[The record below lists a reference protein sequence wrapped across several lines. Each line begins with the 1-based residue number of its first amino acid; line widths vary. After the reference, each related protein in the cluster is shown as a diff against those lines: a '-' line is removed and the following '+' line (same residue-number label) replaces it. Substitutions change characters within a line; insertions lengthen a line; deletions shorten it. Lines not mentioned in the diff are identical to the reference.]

1 MKKHPLERWMEV
13 YGKSVNDLAAEVN
26 VTPSHIRNLLAGRKT
41 ASLKLAKR
49 LHDLSG
55 GVVPLHSFL
64 TEDAR

>member
-1 MKKHPLERWMEV
+1 
-13 YGKSVNDLAAEVN
+13 VN

-64 TEDAR
+64 TEHAR